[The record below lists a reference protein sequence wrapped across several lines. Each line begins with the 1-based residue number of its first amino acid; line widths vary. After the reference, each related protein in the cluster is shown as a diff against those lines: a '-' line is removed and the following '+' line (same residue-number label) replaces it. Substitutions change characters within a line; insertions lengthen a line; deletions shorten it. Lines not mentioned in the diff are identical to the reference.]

1 MFVEQKALL
10 VCLENMSDIIES
22 MDKKFFLKAL
32 GSFSCRLPAEQQ
44 AERLLTLTERKK
56 ELLLL
61 RINIYESLDGLKPE
75 CRKILFEK
83 YGIDG
88 ATEDENLV
96 KNRNYYRKLALA
108 TGKFAKGLE
117 ERGLNAEAIRVKA
130 KRFAFIGEAL
140 ERETTKSISS
150 ANFGILRNTSGKS
163 LKPCSVSKNS

>member
-10 VCLENMSDIIES
+10 VSLESMSNIIES

-61 RINIYESLDGLKPE
+61 RIDIYESLDGLKPE
-75 CRKILFEK
+75 CRKILVEK

-88 ATEDENLV
+88 AREGEIV

-108 TGKFAKGLE
+108 IGKFAKGLE
-117 ERGLNAEAIRVKA
+117 ERGLNAEEIRNKA

-140 ERETTKSISS
+140 ERETAKSISS
-150 ANFGILRNTSGKS
+150 ANFGVMRNVSGKS
-163 LKPCSVSKNS
+163 LKPCSVSKKS

>member
-10 VCLENMSDIIES
+10 VSLENMSDIIES

-32 GSFSCRLPAEQQ
+32 GSFSYRLPAEQQ

-61 RINIYESLDGLKPE
+61 RINVYESLDALKPD
-75 CRKILFEK
+75 CRRILVEK

-88 ATEDENLV
+88 AKEDENLV

-108 TGKFAKGLE
+108 IGKFAKGLE
-117 ERGLNAEAIRVKA
+117 ERGLNAEEIRVKA
-130 KRFAFIGEAL
+130 KRFAFISEAL

-150 ANFGILRNTSGKS
+150 ANFGVLKNVSGKS